1 MSALR
6 KLSPRPANLRPDPI
20 FGARPKGELAFLP
33 AALEVVE
40 TPAPPLP
47 RIAALVLTALVA
59 ATLGWACL
67 CQVDVV
73 SSAPGKLIPAGG
85 GKVVQPL
92 ETGVVTEIAVHD
104 GERVKAG
111 QRLIGLEPT
120 ETETDRD
127 RLKGELSAAR
137 LESARLQTVSLG
149 QAFAPPAGVD
159 PAAAAIARREAEA
172 ERAELQEKLATLDR
186 QIQQHRAEIAS
197 ARAEEAR
204 LSALLPIDRQ
214 AMEVFVTLEQKG
226 YGSRLQLL
234 QAQEKAEDTAR
245 QLTVQRAKVPELEA
259 AIAAAE
265 RQRAETQAETAKGN
279 LGALTDAKVKAASL
293 QQQLDAAEQHLRT
306 RTLAA
311 PVDGA
316 VQELAVH
323 TIGGVVEPGQ
333 TLMRIAPSGAG
344 VEVEA
349 KLPNKDVGFVR
360 AGMPVAVKVETFP
373 FTRYG
378 VIRGVVESVSGDA
391 TSDKRPDGSEELT
404 YLMRIRLERDTLEVD
419 GHTVRLGP
427 GMAVTAEVKTGRRR
441 VIEYVWS
448 PLAKAADEAGRE
460 R

>member
-1 MSALR
+1 MNAIR
-6 KLSPRPANLRPDPI
+6 KLTPRPANVKPDPI

-47 RIAALVLTALVA
+47 RVAALALTALLA
-59 ATLGWACL
+59 TTLGWACF

-73 SSAPGKLIPAGG
+73 SSAPGKLVPAGG

-92 ETGVVTEIAVHD
+92 ETGMVTEIAVYD
-104 GERVKAG
+104 GQAVKAG
-111 QRLIGLEPT
+111 QRLVGLEPT
-120 ETETDRD
+120 ETEADRD
-127 RLKGELSAAR
+127 RLKGELGAAR
-137 LESARLQTVSLG
+137 LEAARLQTVSMG
-149 QAFAPPAGVD
+149 GAFTAPQGSD
-159 PAAAAIARREAEA
+159 AASAAIARREADA

-186 QIQQHRAEIAS
+186 QIQQHRAEIAES
-197 ARAEEAR
+197 KAQEAR
-204 LSALLPIDRQ
+204 LAAILPFDRQ
-214 AMEVFVTLEQKG
+214 AMQAFKDLQDQG
-226 YGSRLQLL
+226 YGSRLQYL
-234 QAQEKAEDTAR
+234 QTQAKVEDTAH
-245 QLTVQRAKVPELEA
+245 QLEVQRTKIPELEA
-259 AIAAAE
+259 EIAAAE
-265 RQRAETQAETAKGN
+265 RQRAETIAETAKTN
-279 LGALTDAKVKAASL
+279 LGALADAKVKAASL

-306 RTLAA
+306 RTLNA
-311 PVDGA
+311 PVSGT
-316 VQELAVH
+316 VQELAIH

-349 KLPNKDVGFVR
+349 KLPNKDVGFVH

-378 VIRGVVESVSGDA
+378 VIRGVVETVSGDA

-404 YLMRIRLERDTLEVD
+404 YLMRVRLERDTMEVD
-419 GHTVRLGP
+419 GRTVRLGS

-441 VIEYVWS
+441 VVEYVWS
-448 PLAKAADEAGRE
+448 PLAKAASEAGRE